1 MPPTGFDRYFEKKL
15 KRPAFAEAYA
25 KARAEVDAADRLIR
39 ALDARREEAGLSKA
53 DLARKAET
61 PPEVVRRLFTAPL
74 ANPTLSTVTKLAAA
88 LGCRLQLVP
97 VPARRKA
104 VRSRAPAPRVRRK

>member
-1 MPPTGFDRYFEKKL
+1 MTPTGFDRYFEKKL

-61 PPEVVRRLFTAPL
+61 PPEVVRRLFTAPS

-97 VPARRKA
+97 APARRKA
-104 VRSRAPAPRVRRK
+104 VRPRAPAPRVRRK